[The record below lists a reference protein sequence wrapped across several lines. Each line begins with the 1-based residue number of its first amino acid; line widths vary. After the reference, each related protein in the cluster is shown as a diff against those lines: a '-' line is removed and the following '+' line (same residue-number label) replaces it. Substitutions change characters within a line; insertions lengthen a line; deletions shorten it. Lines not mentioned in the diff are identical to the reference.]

1 MTKLRTVLCTL
12 GLVLVLGAGAVPA
25 QASPIVELLFTSLNG
40 APIAAAASVAA
51 QPGDRLGAS
60 LLVRADAAGVSSYS
74 ISLRFDSDLRDELDL
89 LVATEVVSPAF
100 EIDLSEG
107 PVSIQE
113 SSSLLAG
120 EILSFAALSLG
131 PGIADARFEIAALEF
146 EVTGNL
152 ATDGADV
159 LTGLFNASVDG
170 IFDSQGTDVAS
181 AAEFRSAAVNV
192 PEPASAA
199 LLGLGVTVLAL
210 RRRRS
215 T

>member
-12 GLVLVLGAGAVPA
+12 GLVLVLGAAGVSAH
-25 QASPIVELLFTSLNG
+25 ASPIVELLFTSLNG
-40 APIAAAASVAA
+40 IPIGPTASVAA

-60 LLVRADAAGVSSYS
+60 LLVRAAAAGVSSYS
-74 ISLRFDSDLRDELDL
+74 ISLRFDTDLGDELDL
-89 LVATEVVSPAF
+89 LVVTEVVSPAF

-131 PGIADARFEIAALEF
+131 PGIVDASFEIAALEF

-170 IFDSQGTDVAS
+170 IFDSQGTDVAG
-181 AAEFRSAAVNV
+181 AAEFRSAAANV
-192 PEPASAA
+192 PEPASAV
-199 LLGLGVTVLAL
+199 LLGLGVAVLAL
-210 RRRRS
+210 RRRRRA
-215 T
+215 